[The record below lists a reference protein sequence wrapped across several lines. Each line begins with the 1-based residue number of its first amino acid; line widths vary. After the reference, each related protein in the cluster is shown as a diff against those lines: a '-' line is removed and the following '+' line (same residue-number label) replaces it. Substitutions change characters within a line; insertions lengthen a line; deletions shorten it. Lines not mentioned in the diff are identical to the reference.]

1 MAKQIQIKR
10 KDLQKMKKLVKPINY
25 SYEYEQLENGD
36 YVVKSLVTDDVF
48 KLSQE
53 SMHKLFRKQYDER
66 G

>member
-1 MAKQIQIKR
+1 
-10 KDLQKMKKLVKPINY
+10 MKKLVKPISY
-25 SYEYEQLENGD
+25 SYEYEQLENSD